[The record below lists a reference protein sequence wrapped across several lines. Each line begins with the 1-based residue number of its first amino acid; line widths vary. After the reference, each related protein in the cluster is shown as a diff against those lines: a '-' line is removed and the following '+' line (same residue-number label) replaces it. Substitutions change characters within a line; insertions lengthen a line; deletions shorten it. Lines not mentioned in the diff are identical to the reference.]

1 LKTRYESPLAQPI
14 NKLTIKTMSDT
25 ELSAEAESREQTAI
39 AEGRDA
45 RGRFTRGNPG
55 RTHGTRT
62 KATRAVEALLEGEAG
77 ALTRKAVE
85 KALEGDV
92 QALRLCLER
101 LAPARKPEGRTV
113 ELPELAEAATPA
125 DQARAVV
132 AAVATGQVPADVGK
146 ALLDGIA
153 SVCRIVE
160 ISEIEAR
167 LRALEEAK

>member
-1 LKTRYESPLAQPI
+1 MQQNDSTDPDRK
-14 NKLTIKTMSDT
+14 
-25 ELSAEAESREQTAI
+25 SAEYS
-39 AEGRDA
+39 GRDRA
-45 RGRFTRGNPG
+45 GRFAAGNGGKPRGARN
-55 RTHGTRT
+55 R
-62 KATRAVEALLEGEAG
+62 ATRAVERMLEGEAG

-101 LAPARKPEGRTV
+101 LCPARKPEGRTV

-125 DQARAVV
+125 NQARAVV

-167 LRALEEAK
+167 LRALEESK

>member
-1 LKTRYESPLAQPI
+1 MTGAEHSP
-14 NKLTIKTMSDT
+14 
-25 ELSAEAESREQTAI
+25 EATDRQQAAI

-45 RGRFTRGNPG
+45 RGRFAPGNAG
-55 RTHGTRT
+55 RPVGTRT
-62 KATRAVEALLEGEAG
+62 KATRAVEALLEGEAE
-77 ALTRKAVE
+77 ALTRRAVE
-85 KALEGDV
+85 KALDGDV

-125 DQARAVV
+125 EQARAIV

-160 ISEIEAR
+160 ISELEQRIA
-167 LRALEEAK
+167 ALESKEPNA